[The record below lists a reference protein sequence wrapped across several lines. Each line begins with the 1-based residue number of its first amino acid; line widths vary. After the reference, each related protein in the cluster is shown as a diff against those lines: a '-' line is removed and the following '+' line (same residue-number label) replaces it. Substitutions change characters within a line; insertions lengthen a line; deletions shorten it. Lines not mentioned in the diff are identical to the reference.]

1 MLHKTFLKFSS
12 THSFGKSTHSYSFL
26 ETAPYHVYL
35 LPSVHMADPTL
46 FSLASQ
52 NNLLHSDCSEDEH
65 VTYD

>member
-1 MLHKTFLKFSS
+1 
-12 THSFGKSTHSYSFL
+12 
-26 ETAPYHVYL
+26 
-35 LPSVHMADPTL
+35 MADPTL